1 MTQGRSYLAGLVTG
15 VAVTGVLGIVGVRA
29 TAASRSAPAEPAPS
43 GTVANVAAPI
53 AAAAQDAMPKPAVKV
68 LLENDQVR
76 VREVVFAPG
85 SGDTHTHQ
93 WAHVG
98 VILTKGE
105 LAFADAGKPEE
116 VVAFEA
122 GSAGFR
128 EAKVTHLARNPGTT
142 TMKVIEVEVK

>member
-1 MTQGRSYLAGLVTG
+1 MMQGRSYLAGLVTG
-15 VAVTGVLGIVGVRA
+15 VAVTGVLGIVGLRA
-29 TAASRSAPAEPAPS
+29 AAAPRTATTDAAPAE
-43 GTVANVAAPI
+43 AAP
-53 AAAAQDAMPKPAVKV
+53 AAAAPQAAMPKPAVKV

-98 VILTKGE
+98 VILTKGQ

-128 EAKVTHLARNPGTT
+128 EAKVTHLARNPGKT

>member
-1 MTQGRSYLAGLVTG
+1 MMQGRSYVAGLVTG
-15 VAVTGVLGIVGVRA
+15 VAVTGVLGIVGLRA
-29 TAASRSAPAEPAPS
+29 TAAPLAAGPDSAPTEAGP
-43 GTVANVAAPI
+43 
-53 AAAAQDAMPKPAVKV
+53 AAQGAMPKPAVKV

-85 SGDTHTHQ
+85 AGDTHTHE

-98 VILTKGE
+98 VILTKGQ

-116 VVAFEA
+116 TVSFEA

-128 EAKVTHLARNPGTT
+128 EAKVTHLARNPGKT

>member
-1 MTQGRSYLAGLVTG
+1 MTQGRTYLAGLVTG
-15 VAVTGVLGIVGVRA
+15 VAVTGVLGIVGLRA
-29 TAASRSAPAEPAPS
+29 TAAPRTATTDHPS
-43 GTVANVAAPI
+43 TEAAPI
-53 AAAAQDAMPKPAVKV
+53 AGAAQAAMPKPAVKV

-85 SGDTHTHQ
+85 AGDTHTHE

-98 VILTKGE
+98 VILTKGQ

-116 VVAFEA
+116 TVSFES

-142 TMKVIEVEVK
+142 TMKVIEVEIK

>member
-15 VAVTGVLGIVGVRA
+15 VAVTGVLGIVGLRA
-29 TAASRSAPAEPAPS
+29 TAAPRTA
-43 GTVANVAAPI
+43 TTDAALTEEGPI
-53 AAAAQDAMPKPAVKV
+53 TAAAQAAMAKPAVKV

-85 SGDTHTHQ
+85 AGDTHTHE

-98 VILTKGE
+98 VILTKGQ
-105 LAFADAGKPEE
+105 LAFADAGKQEE
-116 VVAFEA
+116 VVDFEA

-128 EAKVTHLARNPGTT
+128 EAKVTHLARNPGKT

>member
-15 VAVTGVLGIVGVRA
+15 VAVTAAIGIVGLRA
-29 TAASRSAPAEPAPS
+29 TAAPRTAPDDRTPAD
-43 GTVANVAAPI
+43 AAPM
-53 AAAAQDAMPKPAVKV
+53 AAQDAMPNPAVKV
-68 LLENDQVR
+68 LLENEQVR

-98 VILTKGE
+98 VILTKGQ

-116 VVAFEA
+116 VVSFEA

-128 EAKVTHLARNPGTT
+128 EAKVTHLARNPGKT

>member
-15 VAVTGVLGIVGVRA
+15 VAVTGVLGIVGLRA
-29 TAASRSAPAEPAPS
+29 TAAPRTATTDAAPTE
-43 GTVANVAAPI
+43 AAPI
-53 AAAAQDAMPKPAVKV
+53 AAAAQAAMPKPAVKV

-85 SGDTHTHQ
+85 AGDTHTHQ

-98 VILTKGE
+98 VILTKGQ

-128 EAKVTHLARNPGTT
+128 EAKVTHLARNPGKT

>member
-15 VAVTGVLGIVGVRA
+15 VAVTAAIGIGIVALQA
-29 TAASRSAPAEPAPS
+29 TSAQE
-43 GTVANVAAPI
+43 
-53 AAAAQDAMPKPAVKV
+53 AMPKPGVKV
-68 LLENDQVR
+68 LLENEQVR
-76 VREVVFAPG
+76 VREVTFTPG

-98 VILTKGE
+98 VILTKGQ

-116 VVAFEA
+116 VVDFEA

-128 EAKVTHLARNPGTT
+128 EAKVTHLARNPGKT

>member
-1 MTQGRSYLAGLVTG
+1 MTQGRSYLAGLATG
-15 VAVTGVLGIVGVRA
+15 VAVTGVLGIVGLRA
-29 TAASRSAPAEPAPS
+29 TAAPRTATAD
-43 GTVANVAAPI
+43 AASTEAGPI
-53 AAAAQDAMPKPAVKV
+53 TAAAQASMPKPAIKV

-85 SGDTHTHQ
+85 AGDTHTHE

-98 VILTKGE
+98 VILTKGQ

-116 VVAFEA
+116 TVSFEA
-122 GSAGFR
+122 GAAGFR
-128 EAKVTHLARNPGTT
+128 EAKVTHLARNPGKT

>member
-15 VAVTGVLGIVGVRA
+15 AAVTAAIGIGIVALQA
-29 TAASRSAPAEPAPS
+29 TAAQEP
-43 GTVANVAAPI
+43 
-53 AAAAQDAMPKPAVKV
+53 MPKPGVKV
-68 LLENDQVR
+68 LLENEQVR
-76 VREVVFAPG
+76 VREVTFTPG
-85 SGDTHTHQ
+85 SGDTHTHP

-98 VILTKGE
+98 VILTKGQ

-116 VVAFEA
+116 IVNFEA

-128 EAKVTHLARNPGTT
+128 EAKVTHLARNPGKA

>member
-15 VAVTGVLGIVGVRA
+15 VVVAGAVSFVSLRA
-29 TAASRSAPAEPAPS
+29 TAAEDRVVPETAVAPR
-43 GTVANVAAPI
+43 
-53 AAAAQDAMPKPAVKV
+53 AAQAGAKMPEPAVKV
-68 LLENDQVR
+68 LLENAQVR
-76 VREVVFAPG
+76 VREVTFAPG

-98 VILTKGE
+98 VILTKGS

-116 VVAFEA
+116 TVAFEA
-122 GSAGFR
+122 GSVGFR

-142 TMKVIEVEVK
+142 PMKVIEVEVK